1 MTAPTGRGEVD
12 RERPPFA
19 KVELPLSI
27 AEWRPAPIV
36 GQVVL
41 VTSCNED
48 GTTNVA
54 PKCWAALV
62 ASQPLH
68 LGFNCNRDHWTA
80 RNILRSREFVV
91 NVPGVELA
99 EKVWATSRLPHP
111 RPPEAA
117 GFTALPSTR
126 VRPPR
131 LAECHAHLECSLVQH
146 LEFGSEVWL
155 LGRVVAASADAKV
168 ARAEDP
174 FAVMKSFVYL
184 EPGVFGIIGG
194 ANQVRPRRGP

>member
-1 MTAPTGRGEVD
+1 MTAPEHGAEAA

-19 KVELPLSI
+19 KVELPLSV

-48 GTTNVA
+48 GSTNVA

-68 LGFNCNRDHWTA
+68 LGFNCNRNHWTA

-91 NVPGVELA
+91 NVPGFELA
-99 EKVWATSRLPHP
+99 DQVWATSRLPHP
-111 RPPEAA
+111 RSAA
-117 GFTALPSTR
+117 ASGFTELPARR

-131 LAECHAHLECSLVQH
+131 LAECHAHLECSLVRH
-146 LEFGSEVWL
+146 LEFGDEVWL
-155 LGRVVAASADAKV
+155 LGQVLAASADAEV
-168 ARAEDP
+168 TDAADP
-174 FAVMKSFVYL
+174 FGVLRSFVYL
-184 EPGVFGIIGG
+184 EPGTYGVIGEARHIGPEPG
-194 ANQVRPRRGP
+194 A

>member
-1 MTAPTGRGEVD
+1 MAPPARGRKTGRK
-12 RERPPFA
+12 RPA
-19 KVELPLSI
+19 SGKVELPLSI

-41 VTSCNED
+41 VTTCNED
-48 GTTNVA
+48 GTTNIA

-68 LGFNCNRDHWTA
+68 LGFNCNREHWTA
-80 RNILRSREFVV
+80 QNILRSREFVV

-99 EKVWATSRLPHP
+99 ARVWATSQLPHP
-111 RPPEAA
+111 RSVEGA
-117 GFTALPSTR
+117 GFTALPSSR
-126 VRPPR
+126 VHPPR
-131 LAECHAHLECSLVQH
+131 VAECRAHLECSLVQH